1 MHLGGIGSVRS
12 WISDEGDG
20 LMPKMSRMFAVVMMA
35 GFVAGCATATTTTV
49 WKKTDVKK
57 AQMGKDLKM
66 CSAKAGLL
74 FQKTGYKGG
83 PVAMSSQTSYE
94 SGKGEPFEKCMTR
107 IGYKKEK

>member
-1 MHLGGIGSVRS
+1 MS
-12 WISDEGDG
+12 
-20 LMPKMSRMFAVVMMA
+20 KMSRIFAVVMMA
-35 GFVAGCATATTTTV
+35 GFVAGCAAAATTV
-49 WKKTDVKK
+49 WKKTNVEK
-57 AQMGKDLKM
+57 AQMVKDLKM

-74 FQKTGYKGG
+74 FEKTGYKGG